1 MSRKHFKHLAEVLCS
16 LKPRRSTS
24 QKILWDTI
32 VVEIAMMCEEHN
44 DRFDRDKFYE
54 ACERS
59 L

>member
-1 MSRKHFKHLAEVLCS
+1 MSRKHFKDLAKILCS
-16 LKPRRSTS
+16 LKPRRNTS

-32 VVEIAMMCEEHN
+32 VVEIATMCIEHN
-44 DRFDRDKFYE
+44 SRFDRERFYE